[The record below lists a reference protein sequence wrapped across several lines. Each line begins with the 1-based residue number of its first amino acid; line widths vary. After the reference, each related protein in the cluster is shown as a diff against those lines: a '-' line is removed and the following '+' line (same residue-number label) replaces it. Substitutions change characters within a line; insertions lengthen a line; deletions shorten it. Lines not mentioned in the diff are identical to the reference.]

1 MSGILKLVPADVRRW
16 VNTTKWS
23 IEGLITAWKEEKSL
37 RQWIIVNAISW
48 VAIVLVGFSS
58 GEAGL
63 LVALG
68 VLVVIVELLNSAVE
82 TCVDYVSTD
91 HHPLA
96 KKAKDIASAAVFVSA
111 LLWGGVWVLLLAA

>member
-1 MSGILKLVPADVRRW
+1 MPPEVRRW